1 MPYIEIQ
8 NLTKT
13 FKKHKVLD
21 DISLS
26 CEQNTICGFVGVN
39 GSGKTMLFRAICGLI
54 RPDSGTVT
62 VNGKVIGEDLSSPED
77 LGVIIEN
84 AGLWSEYSGFDNLKM
99 LTRIGKKVSDEEIKN
114 TIARVGLDPA
124 DKRPIRKYSLGM
136 KQRIVFAQAIME
148 QPALLVL
155 DEPTNALDED
165 GVALF
170 RQILLEEK
178 ARGATILISSHNR
191 EDIAV
196 LCDQV
201 FHLRDGRLCEEP
213 IKEKGAEKNDL

>member
-62 VNGKVIGEDLSSPED
+62 VNGKVIGKDLP
-77 LGVIIEN
+77 LPKT
-84 AGLWSEYSGFDNLKM
+84 L
-99 LTRIGKKVSDEEIKN
+99 
-114 TIARVGLDPA
+114 
-124 DKRPIRKYSLGM
+124 
-136 KQRIVFAQAIME
+136 
-148 QPALLVL
+148 AL
-155 DEPTNALDED
+155 
-165 GVALF
+165 
-170 RQILLEEK
+170 
-178 ARGATILISSHNR
+178 
-191 EDIAV
+191 
-196 LCDQV
+196 
-201 FHLRDGRLCEEP
+201 
-213 IKEKGAEKNDL
+213 